1 MDQKNLPLL
10 RPMLAVS
17 AEPFSSDEYLYEIKW
32 DGYRSLAYLDGGTML
47 RSRNLAEL
55 NSKFPELVG
64 LHQRIKR
71 KPAIVDGEIVVLEN
85 GKPSF
90 TGLQSRGRHYDR
102 PAVFIIFDVLYADG
116 KPVMDLPLLARKNIL
131 QDMVS
136 PGAEVILSQFV
147 LHDGIEFYNACV
159 DERLEG
165 AVAKKLTGL
174 YLPGRRS
181 SAWKKFRHTKEA
193 DLAICGYQPGRA
205 GQGIGSLVL
214 GGNRDGR
221 LVYQGKVG
229 TGLSNREIELLLAKL
244 TRIAA
249 QKATLEVPKE
259 ERGRTRWVRPL
270 LVCSVNYLTI
280 TAGGCLR
287 HPVYRGL
294 RVDKSPEECP
304 AVQ

>member
-1 MDQKNLPLL
+1 MDHQNLPLL

-17 AEPFSSDEYLYEIKW
+17 AEPFSSNEYLYEIKW

-47 RSRNLAEL
+47 CSRNLSEL
-55 NSKFPELVG
+55 NSKFPELGG
-64 LHQRIKR
+64 LHQRVRR

-90 TGLQSRGRHYDR
+90 AGLQSRGRHCDR
-102 PAVFIIFDVLYADG
+102 PAVFVAFDVLYADG
-116 KPVMDLPLLARKNIL
+116 KPVIDLPLMERKNIL

-136 PGAEVILSQFV
+136 PGTEVILSQFV
-147 LHDGIEFYNACV
+147 LYNGVDFYRACV
-159 DERLEG
+159 QERLEG

-181 SAWKKFRHTKEA
+181 GAWKKFRHTKEA
-193 DLAICGYQPGRA
+193 DLVICGYQPGRP

-214 GGNRDGR
+214 GGIRDGR

-229 TGLSNREIELLLAKL
+229 TGLSSREIKQLLTELRK
-244 TRIAA
+244 IPA
-249 QKATLEVPKE
+249 QDATLEVPKE
-259 ERGRTRWVRPL
+259 ESGRTRWVRPL
-270 LVCSVNYLTI
+270 LVCSVNYLTV
-280 TAGGCLR
+280 TAAGCLR

-294 RVDKSPEECP
+294 RRDKLPEECP